1 MLDASSPAF
10 AAPLAHASSAG
21 AGSLLRVLIALVLVL
36 AAVLATAWL
45 ARRARALG
53 GGRSG
58 ELELLAQLPLGPRE
72 RAVLVRVGGCELL
85 LGVASGQVRTL
96 HVLSHSVPTGGAVGE
111 SAPLSEY
118 GGEAPVQAPSFKTLL
133 RRSLGL

>member
-1 MLDASSPAF
+1 MHPPPRLPRRWRT
-10 AAPLAHASSAG
+10 PPSAG

-53 GGRSG
+53 GGSNG

-72 RAVLVRVGGCELL
+72 RAVLVRVGSCELL

-96 HVLSHSVPTGGAVGE
+96 HVLSNSVPTSGAVAV
-111 SAPLSEY
+111 SVPLPQH
-118 GGEAPVQAPSFKTLL
+118 GGDVPLQPPSFKALL

>member
-1 MLDASSPAF
+1 LLDASSPVF

-53 GGRSG
+53 GSRSA

-96 HVLSHSVPTGGAVGE
+96 HILSNSGSTSSALAVSTPPPEHTGNVPMQ
-111 SAPLSEY
+111 P
-118 GGEAPVQAPSFKTLL
+118 PSFKALL

>member
-1 MLDASSPAF
+1 LLDASSPAF
-10 AAPLAHASSAG
+10 AAPLAHASGAG

-72 RAVLVRVGGCELL
+72 RAVLVRVGSCELL

-96 HVLSHSVPTGGAVGE
+96 HVLSNPAPTSGALAVSVPPPQHG
-111 SAPLSEY
+111 SEV
-118 GGEAPVQAPSFKTLL
+118 ALQPPSFKALL